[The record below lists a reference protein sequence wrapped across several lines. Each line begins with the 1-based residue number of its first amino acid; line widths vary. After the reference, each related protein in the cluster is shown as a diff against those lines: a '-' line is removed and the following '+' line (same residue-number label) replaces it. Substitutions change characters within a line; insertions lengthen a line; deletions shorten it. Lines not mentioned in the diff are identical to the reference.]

1 MTVDRTL
8 IESFREV
15 HYPKV
20 TRSEE
25 GYVLTRELVTSELE
39 RLLTTY
45 RGLTVVNQRARLL
58 RDGIDFW
65 LRRYHGYAIGGGTG
79 SHYRQVGV
87 SENDCDFEHVIPQ
100 KIVRDMLIQNKL
112 TITQAMN
119 VPTCLIHKD
128 LHKELKQSG
137 WDSKTPSVWHFFD
150 RYTNVFKAEFETH
163 NGQAITDPHNWTLDK
178 HYEFV
183 GV

>member
-1 MTVDRTL
+1 MIDRTL

-15 HYPKV
+15 NYPKV
-20 TRSEE
+20 SRSEE
-25 GYVLTRELVTSELE
+25 GYVLTRELVIDELT
-39 RLLTTY
+39 RLVATY
-45 RGLTVVNQRARLL
+45 RGLTVVNQRARLI

-65 LRRYHGYAIGGGTG
+65 LRRYHGYAIAGGTG

-87 SENDCDFEHVIPQ
+87 NERDCDFEHVIPQ

-128 LHKELKQSG
+128 LHKELKQTG

-150 RYTNVFKAEFETH
+150 RYTTVFQAEFETH
-163 NGQAITDPHNWTLDK
+163 NGQPIADPHEWTLDK